1 MRRVPA
7 IFLIMTTLLALP
19 MTVSRGQAQPAQV
32 EPLQP
37 AAGQTAPA
45 QISPQSAFQNASVQ
59 NASVQSAPVQSSL
72 GQSSLSQSAP
82 AQSVNVQNAPTQGVP
97 VHRAAAPSQE
107 ALAEA
112 NVAQAMRT
120 FNLEGWTARP
130 LEIYPKRV
138 VTAQNE
144 SKAADMTPANQLYGL
159 EPQMYDIL
167 AEFGMR
173 KCYKRTYQ
181 RGQRFVHAAV
191 YFFSSP
197 EGAYGAYNY
206 MRQGAATIVVRG
218 AGSSEDDLSISFW
231 KGKSFIRLSQT
242 SEEDEESKEA
252 LRAIAK
258 VIDAGIPPTS
268 LPPLVLNQLPV
279 LDRVN
284 GTEKLVMGPNSGRKF
299 FPAPYVGS
307 LSLERARAAV
317 TADYRFQMPPERLKL
332 LVIDYGSKTLAGSV
346 YEIYRSE
353 LDAEHDTKDVSD
365 ASTPTGMVKL
375 DNGYM
380 LVQLRGTRI
389 FVIMGARKRVSPLM
403 LARQIP

>member
-1 MRRVPA
+1 MRRAQA
-7 IFLIMTTLLALP
+7 ICFVMTTLMTVSL
-19 MTVSRGQAQPAQV
+19 TVSRGQAEPAQA
-32 EPLQP
+32 E
-37 AAGQTAPA
+37 PA
-45 QISPQSAFQNASVQ
+45 QAEPAQNVSAQNVS
-59 NASVQSAPVQSSL
+59 
-72 GQSSLSQSAP
+72 SQSV
-82 AQSVNVQNAPTQGVP
+82 SSQNAPTQK
-97 VHRAAAPSQE
+97 AAALSNE
-107 ALAEA
+107 AQAEA

-120 FNLEGWTARP
+120 FNLKGWTARP
-130 LEIYPKRV
+130 LEIYPKHV
-138 VTAQNE
+138 AAQNE
-144 SKAADMTPANQLYGL
+144 TNAADMTPGNQLYGL
-159 EPQMYDIL
+159 DPQMYEIL

-181 RGQRFVHAAV
+181 RGQRFVQAAV

-197 EGAYGAYNY
+197 EGAYGAYNF
-206 MRQGAATIVVRG
+206 MRQGARTIVVRG

-258 VIDAGIPPTS
+258 VIDAGIAPTS

-299 FPAPYVGS
+299 FPAPYVGT
-307 LSLERARAAV
+307 LALERARAAV

-332 LVIDYGSKTLAGSV
+332 LVVDYGSKTLAGSV
-346 YEIYRSE
+346 YESYRNE
-353 LDAEHDTKDVSD
+353 LDADHDTKDVSD
-365 ASTPTGMVKL
+365 ASTPSGMVKL

>member
-1 MRRVPA
+1 MSRLNLYLLNQYLLNQYLLNQYLLNLYLLKLDLRNLHLLKRRRRKLHRQV
-7 IFLIMTTLLALP
+7 FLHKRHPLPNAVAL
-19 MTVSRGQAQPAQV
+19 SKEAQ
-32 EPLQP
+32 
-37 AAGQTAPA
+37 
-45 QISPQSAFQNASVQ
+45 
-59 NASVQSAPVQSSL
+59 
-72 GQSSLSQSAP
+72 
-82 AQSVNVQNAPTQGVP
+82 
-97 VHRAAAPSQE
+97 
-107 ALAEA
+107 AEA

-120 FNLEGWTARP
+120 FKLEGWTARP
-130 LEIYPKRV
+130 LEIYPKH

-144 SKAADMTPANQLYGL
+144 SNAADMTPGNQLYGL
-159 EPQMYDIL
+159 EPQMYEIL

-181 RGQRFVHAAV
+181 RGQRFVQAAV
-191 YFFSSP
+191 YFFSSS
-197 EGAYGAYNY
+197 EGAYGAYNF

-258 VIDAGIPPTS
+258 VIDAGIAPTS

-307 LSLERARAAV
+307 LSLERSAR
-317 TADYRFQMPPERLKL
+317 R
-332 LVIDYGSKTLAGSV
+332 
-346 YEIYRSE
+346 
-353 LDAEHDTKDVSD
+353 
-365 ASTPTGMVKL
+365 
-375 DNGYM
+375 
-380 LVQLRGTRI
+380 
-389 FVIMGARKRVSPLM
+389 
-403 LARQIP
+403 

>member
-1 MRRVPA
+1 MELPQMRRARA
-7 IFLIMTTLLALP
+7 IFFVMTTLA
-19 MTVSRGQAQPAQV
+19 TVSVAVSGVQAQPAQV
-32 EPLQP
+32 
-37 AAGQTAPA
+37 
-45 QISPQSAFQNASVQ
+45 QSAQVE
-59 NASVQSAPVQSSL
+59 
-72 GQSSLSQSAP
+72 P
-82 AQSVNVQNAPTQGVP
+82 AQSVPAQVESALSAPTPNVSPQTSPPNV
-97 VHRAAAPSQE
+97 ATQKAPAQNVVALSKE
-107 ALAEA
+107 AQAEA

-120 FNLEGWTARP
+120 FKLEGWTARP
-130 LEIYPKRV
+130 LEIYPKHV
-138 VTAQNE
+138 AAQGE
-144 SKAADMTPANQLYGL
+144 SNAADTTPGNMLYGL
-159 EPQMYDIL
+159 EPQMYEIL

-181 RGQRFVHAAV
+181 RGQRFVQAAV
-191 YFFSSP
+191 YFFSSS
-197 EGAYGAYNY
+197 EGAYGAYNF

-231 KGKSFIRLSQT
+231 KGKCFIRLSQT

-258 VIDAGIPPTS
+258 VIDAGIAPTS

-317 TADYRFQMPPERLKL
+317 TADYRFQLPPERLKL

-346 YEIYRSE
+346 YESYRSE
-353 LDAEHDTKDVSD
+353 LDADHDTKDVKD
-365 ASTPTGMVKL
+365 ALTPTGMVKL